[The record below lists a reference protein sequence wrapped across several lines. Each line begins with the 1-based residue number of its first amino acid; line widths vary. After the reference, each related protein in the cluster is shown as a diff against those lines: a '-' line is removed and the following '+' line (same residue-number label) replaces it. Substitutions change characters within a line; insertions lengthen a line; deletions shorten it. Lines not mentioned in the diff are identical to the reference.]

1 MPEGIDA
8 NRASAAPVSLIVVSH
23 SYPPV
28 LGGSEIE
35 AQRVCAALIHRGHRV
50 TVLCAGG
57 PPMPD
62 TSHWLDPAGVPVR
75 IFARRSNGRLKDYA
89 FALGVAWTL
98 FKERRNYQLVYF
110 LMQGVHLAVGLPVAR
125 RLGKAIVMKVSGS
138 SIVTIMRSSWM
149 GRLELR
155 WLQAWAWRVMILN
168 EGMAEEA
175 RAAGL
180 EPQRLL
186 WMPNP
191 VDTDAFAPCGR
202 GRKQEIRARLDIPA
216 EAAAVIFTG
225 RLASEKEL
233 SSLIGAFEAV
243 VRRMPCAV
251 LILLGD
257 GPSRGILEERARQLG
272 LSASVRFT
280 GYQPAADIPGWL
292 QASDLFTL
300 VSSNEGFPCSLVE
313 AMSAGMACVV
323 SDIPAN
329 AQLIDSGVHGLRVPV
344 GDEACIAEAI
354 AGLLGDPGSRARM
367 GTAARL
373 RVIENYSTDKVV
385 GRYEALFE
393 GALRASKATNDQA
406 RH

>member
-98 FKERRNYQLVYF
+98 FKERRNYQL
-110 LMQGVHLAVGLPVAR
+110 
-125 RLGKAIVMKVSGS
+125 VSGS

>member
-1 MPEGIDA
+1 MSS
-8 NRASAAPVSLIVVSH
+8 SAAPFPVSLILVSH

-35 AQRVCAALIHRGHRV
+35 AQRVCAALIRRGHRV

-62 TSHWLDPAGVPVR
+62 TANWLDPAGVPVR
-75 IFARRSNGRLKDYA
+75 ILARRTRGRLQHYA
-89 FALGVAWTL
+89 FAFAVARTL

-110 LMQGVHLAVGLPVAR
+110 LMQGVHLAAGLPVAR
-125 RLGKAIVMKVSGS
+125 WLGKAIVMKISGS
-138 SIVTIMRSSWM
+138 SLVTLMRRSRL

-155 WLQAWAWRVMILN
+155 WLQAWAYRVMVLN

-180 EPQRLL
+180 EPRLLL

-191 VDTDAFAPCGR
+191 VDTDAFAPGDSGR
-202 GRKQEIRARLDIPA
+202 RQEIRARLDIPA
-216 EAAAVIFTG
+216 EAAVVIFAG
-225 RLASEKEL
+225 RLAPEKEL
-233 SSLIGAFEAV
+233 SSLIGAFGEV
-243 VRRMPCAV
+243 VRRMPRAI

-257 GPSRGILEERARQLG
+257 GPSRGSLEERAGQLG
-272 LSASVRFT
+272 LSTSVWFA
-280 GYQPAADIPGWL
+280 GSQPAAGVPDWL
-292 QASDLFTL
+292 QAGDLFAL
-300 VSSNEGFPCSLVE
+300 VSSVEGFPCSLVE
-313 AMSAGMACVV
+313 AMSAGIASVV

-344 GDEACIAEAI
+344 GDEARIAEAI
-354 AGLLGDPGSRARM
+354 AGLLGDPESRARM
-367 GTAARL
+367 GTAARR
-373 RVIENYSTDKVV
+373 RVLENYSTDKVV

-393 GALRASKATNDQA
+393 EALRAPGA
-406 RH
+406 